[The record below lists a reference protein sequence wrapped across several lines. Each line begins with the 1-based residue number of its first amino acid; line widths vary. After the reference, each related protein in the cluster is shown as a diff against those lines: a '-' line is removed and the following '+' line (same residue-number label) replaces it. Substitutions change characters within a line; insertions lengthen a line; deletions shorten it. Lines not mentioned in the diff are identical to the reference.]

1 MKTYDF
7 CVPVSGQE
15 LFSVEA
21 NSFEEALEKV
31 YNGDFSSEPTLDDID
46 WDFGLGRY
54 DTEAQLKDCCIV
66 SEIIEEKK

>member
-1 MKTYDF
+1 MNTYDF

-31 YNGDFSSEPTLDDID
+31 YKGDYSVEPTLYDVN
-46 WDFGLGRY
+46 WDFGLGNYNTDEELKRSCVI
-54 DTEAQLKDCCIV
+54 TEHT
-66 SEIIEEKK
+66 EEEE